1 MKTFTTILSA
11 FAMIALSVVA
21 FNVSAASDV
30 LACLPMMA
38 DMEPMSSLGA
48 WLMAGTVGSSDA
60 VMRMLD
66 GVEKS
71 LSDFQMQAKRELEDT
86 KKVSTETKNALN
98 AVIEKQ
104 RELADIILFMQ
115 QKAVA
120 DGDPAGYGSGSFKSW
135 GGQIVRS
142 QAFNEVARGD
152 RNKARFEIQ
161 NNTLTGSDTT
171 VAPDR
176 RPGVV
181 PGAFAPLNLEAL
193 FKHIPTSSNM
203 IEYTR
208 ENVFTNSA
216 AETAEAADSPES
228 SLTFTLV
235 QQPVSTVSHWLK
247 ISKQLAADHAALVEY
262 INARLSW
269 GVQRKIDAQIAAGN
283 GTAPNMS
290 GLLQTGNFVPH
301 GYTAAQVGTPLAK
314 HRLIRR
320 VIADMQAGGYTPNV
334 ILLNP
339 ANWLEFDLDLLSSTP
354 AALSATDIA
363 NGFQQMLF
371 GVPVVQ
377 SSAITADTF
386 AVVDTFAAASVYD
399 RQDVLVEMSESDDD
413 NFTKGLITVK
423 ATRRLALAIE
433 QVGGIRG
440 GDLTPA

>member
-1 MKTFTTILSA
+1 MKTLKFITLFLGLA
-11 FAMIALSVVA
+11 ALLIVG
-21 FNVSAASDV
+21 FNVSAAPHEV
-30 LACLPMMA
+30 MGLFAGLPALDHSQLLPSVM
-38 DMEPMSSLGA
+38 L
-48 WLMAGTVGSSDA
+48 AGTVGGSDA
-60 VMRMLD
+60 VMKMLD

-71 LSDFQMQAKRELEDT
+71 LTDFQMQAKRELEDT
-86 KKVSTETKNALN
+86 KQVSTETKNAIGKLG
-98 AVIEKQ
+98 EKQ
-104 RELADIILFMQ
+104 KELADEILLLKQ
-115 QKAVA
+115 RSVA
-120 DGDPAGYGSGSFKSW
+120 DGDDSPAAKRVGWGS
-135 GGQIVRS
+135 QIVKNS
-142 QAFNEVARGD
+142 AFVELSRGD
-152 RNKARFEIQ
+152 RNKARFEIA
-161 NNTLTGSDTT
+161 NNTIAGTTTT
-171 VAPDR
+171 VGADR

-181 PGAFAPLNLEAL
+181 PGAFMPLNLESL
-193 FKHIPTSSNM
+193 FKHIPTVSNM

-208 ENVFTNSA
+208 ENVFTNAA
-216 AETAEAADSPES
+216 AETAESIDTPES
-228 SLTFTLV
+228 SITFTLV

-269 GVQRKIDAQIAAGN
+269 GVQRKVDAQIAAGN

-320 VIADMQAGGYTPNV
+320 VISDMRAGGYAPNA

-339 ANWLEFDLDLLSSTP
+339 ADWLAFDLDLLSSTP
-354 AALSATDIA
+354 AALSSSDIA
-363 NGFQQMLF
+363 NGFQPMLF
-371 GVPVVQ
+371 GVPVIE
-377 SSAITADTF
+377 SGSIMADTF

-399 RQDVLVEMSESDDD
+399 RQDVLVEMSDSDDD

-433 QVGGIRG
+433 QVGGIRS